1 MDSPERAGAGGSGD
15 QMRAVIQ
22 IALLILLLAA
32 VDVRSQAQERSGKMA
47 QIGFL
52 GTDRSPSTLPREKAF
67 LHELRDLG
75 WIEKQNL
82 TIERRYWEN
91 RAERLPALAA
101 ELVRLNLDMIVTTS
115 GTAAWTVKKV
125 THTTPIVMI
134 TSADAVTQ
142 GLVAS
147 LARPGGNVTG
157 LTNISTDV
165 IGKQLEILKEAFP
178 RVSRVAVLYCPASG
192 RSITET
198 RWNEI
203 EAAAQT
209 LKIHLQPIE
218 VSGPGDIDRALRA
231 ATAERADAIFVHDCS
246 VIPANAVEKIA
257 KTKLPAIYPTSRFAE
272 AGGLIVYGPSG
283 TELARRAAY
292 FVDKI
297 LKGAKPG
304 DLPVEQPTKFE
315 LVINLKAAKQIG
327 VTIPPNV
334 LARADRVIR

>member
-1 MDSPERAGAGGSGD
+1 VTATTKQVIKAG
-15 QMRAVIQ
+15 
-22 IALLILLLAA
+22 LLILLVAIS
-32 VDVRSQAQERSGKMA
+32 VGSEAQQGSGKIA
-47 QIGFL
+47 RIGFL
-52 GTDRSPSTLPREKAF
+52 GTDQSPATMPREKAF
-67 LHELRDLG
+67 YEGLRHLG
-75 WIEKQNL
+75 WIESQNL
-82 TIERRYWEN
+82 TTERRYWEN
-91 RAERLPALAA
+91 RAERLPVLVD
-101 ELVRLNLDMIVTTS
+101 ELVRRDLETIVTTS
-115 GTAAWTVKKV
+115 GTAAWAVKKV
-125 THTTPIVMI
+125 TNSTPIVMI
-134 TSADAVTQ
+134 SSADAVSQ

-198 RWNEI
+198 RWSEI

-209 LKIHLQPIE
+209 LKVYLQPIE
-218 VSGPGDIDRALRA
+218 VSGPGEVDRALRS

-246 VIPANAVEKIA
+246 VIPTKAVELIM

-272 AGGLIVYGPSG
+272 AGALMVYGPSG

-297 LKGAKPG
+297 LKGAKPA
-304 DLPVEQPTKFE
+304 DLPIEQPTKFE
-315 LVINLKAAKQIG
+315 LIINLKTAKQMG
-327 VTIPPNV
+327 LAIPPNV
-334 LARADRVIR
+334 LARADRIIK

>member
-1 MDSPERAGAGGSGD
+1 MVQIGA
-15 QMRAVIQ
+15 I
-22 IALLILLLAA
+22 ILLLTIS
-32 VDVRSQAQERSGKMA
+32 VTTEAQQQSGKIG

-52 GTDRSPSTLPREKAF
+52 GTDRSSSTMPRENAF
-67 LHELRDLG
+67 LQALRHLG
-75 WIEKQNL
+75 WVETQNL
-82 TIERRYWEN
+82 TIERRYWQN
-91 RAERLPALAA
+91 RAERLPALAD
-101 ELVRLNLDMIVTTS
+101 ELVHLNLDMIVTTS
-115 GTAAWTVKKV
+115 GTAAWAVKKA
-125 THTTPIVMI
+125 TNTIPIVMI

-192 RSITET
+192 RSITES

-209 LKIHLQPIE
+209 LKVYLLPIE
-218 VSGPGDIDRALRA
+218 VSGPGEIHRAVRA

-246 VIPANAVEKIA
+246 VIPTKAVELITNA
-257 KTKLPAIYPTSRFAE
+257 KLPAIYPTSRFAE
-272 AGGLIVYGPSG
+272 AGALIVYGPSG

-297 LKGAKPG
+297 LKGAKPA
-304 DLPVEQPTKFE
+304 DLPVEQPKKFE
-315 LVINLKAAKQIG
+315 LIINLKTAKQIG
-327 VTIPPNV
+327 LTIPPNV

>member
-1 MDSPERAGAGGSGD
+1 M
-15 QMRAVIQ
+15 IQ
-22 IALLILLLAA
+22 IGFVILLLAIS
-32 VDVRSQAQERSGKMA
+32 VTSEAQQGSGRIA

-52 GTDRSPSTLPREKAF
+52 GIDRSPSTMPREKAF
-67 LHELRDLG
+67 LQGLRDLG
-75 WIEKQNL
+75 WVERQNI

-91 RAERLPALAA
+91 RAERLPALAD
-101 ELVRLNLDMIVTTS
+101 ELVRLNLDLIVTTS
-115 GTAAWTVKKV
+115 GTAAWAVKKV
-125 THTTPIVMI
+125 TNTTPIVMI

-165 IGKQLEILKEAFP
+165 IGKQLEILKETFP

-192 RSITET
+192 KSIAET
-198 RWNEI
+198 RWSEI
-203 EAAAQT
+203 EAAART
-209 LKIHLQPIE
+209 LKVYLQPIE
-218 VSGPGDIDRALRA
+218 VSGPGEIDRALRM
-231 ATAERADAIFVHDCS
+231 ATVQRADAIFVHDCS
-246 VIPANAVEKIA
+246 VIPAKAVELIS

-272 AGGLIVYGPSG
+272 AGALIVYGPSG

-297 LKGAKPG
+297 LKGAKPE

-315 LVINLKAAKQIG
+315 LVINLKTAKQIG
-327 VTIPPNV
+327 LTIPPNV

>member
-1 MDSPERAGAGGSGD
+1 MKSG
-15 QMRAVIQ
+15 RWCRSVISKAV
-22 IALLILLLAA
+22 ALCTMLA
-32 VDVRSQAQERSGKMA
+32 VFCPRIEAQQPSEKIA

-52 GTDRSPSTLPREKAF
+52 GTDRSASTMPREKAF
-67 LHELRDLG
+67 FQELRDLG
-75 WIEKQNL
+75 WIEKQNF

-91 RAERLPALAA
+91 RAERLPALADS
-101 ELVRLNLDMIVTTS
+101 LIRLNLDVIVTTS
-115 GTAAWTVKKV
+115 GTAAWAVKRA
-125 THTTPIVMI
+125 TNTTPIVMI

-192 RSITET
+192 RSMTET

-203 EAAAQT
+203 EAAGQT
-209 LKIHLQPIE
+209 LRVQLQPIE
-218 VSGPGDIDRALRA
+218 VSGPEDIDRAIRA
-231 ATAERADAIFVHDCS
+231 ATAERADAIFIHDCS
-246 VIPANAVEKIA
+246 VIPTKAVEVIN
-257 KTKLPAIYPTSRFAE
+257 KTKLPAIYPTSRFVE
-272 AGGLIVYGPSG
+272 AGALIVYGPSG

-315 LVINLKAAKQIG
+315 LVINLKTAKQIG
-327 VTIPPNV
+327 LTIPPNV
-334 LARADRVIR
+334 LARADRVIK

>member
-1 MDSPERAGAGGSGD
+1 M
-15 QMRAVIQ
+15 IQ
-22 IALLILLLAA
+22 VGLLIVLVAIS
-32 VDVRSQAQERSGKMA
+32 VTSEAQHGKVA
-47 QIGFL
+47 RIGFL
-52 GTDRSPSTLPREKAF
+52 GTDRSPSTMPREKAF
-67 LHELRDLG
+67 LQALRDLG
-75 WIEKQNL
+75 WVEGQNL

-91 RAERLPALAA
+91 RAARLPALAD

-115 GTAAWTVKKV
+115 GTGAQAVK
-125 THTTPIVMI
+125 TATNTIPIVMI

-157 LTNISTDV
+157 STNVSTDV

-192 RSITET
+192 GAIAQIRWSEIQTAARS
-198 RWNEI
+198 
-203 EAAAQT
+203 
-209 LKIHLQPIE
+209 LKVHVQPIE
-218 VSGPGDIDRALRA
+218 VSGPGEIDGALRA
-231 ATAERADAIFVHDCS
+231 ASAERADAIFVHDCS
-246 VIPANAVEKIA
+246 VIPTKAVDVITR
-257 KTKLPAIYPTSRFAE
+257 TKLPAIYPTSRFAE
-272 AGGLIVYGPSG
+272 AGALMVYGPSG

-297 LKGAKPG
+297 LRGTQPA

-315 LVINLKAAKQIG
+315 LVINLKTARQIG
-327 VTIPPNV
+327 LTIPPNV

>member
-1 MDSPERAGAGGSGD
+1 VTTAKRW
-15 QMRAVIQ
+15 IQ
-22 IALLILLLAA
+22 IGLLILL
-32 VDVRSQAQERSGKMA
+32 VEISVGSEAQQGSGTIP

-52 GTDRSPSTLPREKAF
+52 GTDRSASTMPREKAF
-67 LHELRDLG
+67 LQGLRHLG
-75 WIEKQNL
+75 WVERQNL
-82 TIERRYWEN
+82 SIDRRYWEN
-91 RAERLPALAA
+91 RAERLPALAD
-101 ELVRLNLDMIVTTS
+101 ELVRLNLDTIVTTS
-115 GTAAWTVKKV
+115 GTAAWAVKKV
-125 THTTPIVMI
+125 TNTTPIVMI

-178 RVSRVAVLYCPASG
+178 RVSRVAVMYCPASG
-192 RSITET
+192 RPITEV
-198 RWNEI
+198 RWSEI

-209 LKIHLQPIE
+209 LKVYLQPIE
-218 VSGPGDIDRALRA
+218 VSGPGEIERGLRA

-246 VIPANAVEKIA
+246 VIPVNAVELIT

-272 AGGLIVYGPSG
+272 AGGLIVYGPNG
-283 TELARRAAY
+283 MELARRAAY

-297 LKGAKPG
+297 LKGTKPE

-315 LVINLKAAKQIG
+315 LVINLKTAKQIG
-327 VTIPPNV
+327 LTIPPNV
-334 LARADRVIR
+334 LARADRVIK

>member
-1 MDSPERAGAGGSGD
+1 MKSG
-15 QMRAVIQ
+15 RFRRSVISKA
-22 IALLILLLAA
+22 IALCIMLA
-32 VDVRSQAQERSGKMA
+32 VFCPRVEAQQPSEKIA

-52 GTDRSPSTLPREKAF
+52 GTDRSPSTMPREKAF
-67 LHELRDLG
+67 FQGLRHLR
-75 WIEKQNL
+75 WIERQNF
-82 TIERRYWEN
+82 TVERRYWEN
-91 RAERLPALAA
+91 RAERLPALAD
-101 ELVRLNLDMIVTTS
+101 ELVRLNLDTIVTTS
-115 GTAAWTVKKV
+115 GTAALATKKV
-125 THTTPIVMI
+125 TNTTPIVMI

-142 GLVAS
+142 GLIAS

-246 VIPANAVEKIA
+246 VIPASAVEKIT

-297 LKGAKPG
+297 IKGAKPG

-327 VTIPPNV
+327 LTIPPNV
-334 LARADRVIR
+334 LARADRVTR

>member
-1 MDSPERAGAGGSGD
+1 M
-15 QMRAVIQ
+15 VC
-22 IALLILLLAA
+22 LL
-32 VDVRSQAQERSGKMA
+32 
-47 QIGFL
+47 FC
-52 GTDRSPSTLPREKAF
+52 T
-67 LHELRDLG
+67 
-75 WIEKQNL
+75 
-82 TIERRYWEN
+82 
-91 RAERLPALAA
+91 
-101 ELVRLNLDMIVTTS
+101 MIVTTS
-115 GTAAWTVKKV
+115 GTAAWAVKKI
-125 THTTPIVMI
+125 TNTIPIVMI

-147 LARPGGNVTG
+147 LARPGGNLTG

-178 RVSRVAVLYCPASG
+178 RVSRVAALYCPASG
-192 RSITET
+192 RSMTET

-203 EAAAQT
+203 EAAGQT
-209 LKIHLQPIE
+209 LKVHLQPIE

-246 VIPANAVEKIA
+246 VIPANAVEKIT

-272 AGGLIVYGPSG
+272 AGALMVYGPSG

-297 LKGAKPG
+297 LKGAKPA

-315 LVINLKAAKQIG
+315 LVINLKTAKQIG
-327 VTIPPNV
+327 LIIPPNV

>member
-1 MDSPERAGAGGSGD
+1 M
-15 QMRAVIQ
+15 IQ
-22 IALLILLLAA
+22 IGLLILLLAIS
-32 VDVRSQAQERSGKMA
+32 VTSEAQQGSGKIA

-52 GTDRSPSTLPREKAF
+52 GNDRSSSGMPREKAF
-67 LHELRDLG
+67 LQELRDLG

-82 TIERRYWEN
+82 TIERRYWAS
-91 RAERLPALAA
+91 RAERLPALAD

-115 GTAAWTVKKV
+115 GTAARAVKKV
-125 THTTPIVMI
+125 TNTIPIVMI

-192 RSITET
+192 KPITEI
-198 RWNEI
+198 RWSEI
-203 EAAAQT
+203 ESAARS
-209 LKIHLQPIE
+209 LKVYVQPLQ
-218 VSGPGDIDRALRA
+218 VSGPGEIERALRA
-231 ATAERADAIFVHDCS
+231 ATGERADAIFVHDCS
-246 VIPANAVEKIA
+246 VIPANAVELIT

-272 AGGLIVYGPSG
+272 AGALIVYGPSG
-283 TELARRAAY
+283 TELARRAAF

-297 LKGAKPG
+297 LRGAKPG

-315 LVINLKAAKQIG
+315 LIINLKTAKQIG
-327 VTIPPNV
+327 LTIPPNV
-334 LARADRVIR
+334 LARADRIIQP

>member
-1 MDSPERAGAGGSGD
+1 
-15 QMRAVIQ
+15 
-22 IALLILLLAA
+22 
-32 VDVRSQAQERSGKMA
+32 
-47 QIGFL
+47 
-52 GTDRSPSTLPREKAF
+52 
-67 LHELRDLG
+67 
-75 WIEKQNL
+75 
-82 TIERRYWEN
+82 
-91 RAERLPALAA
+91 
-101 ELVRLNLDMIVTTS
+101 MIVTTS
-115 GTAAWTVKKV
+115 GTAAWAVKKV
-125 THTTPIVMI
+125 TNKIPIVMI

-147 LARPGGNVTG
+147 LARPGGNLTG

-178 RVSRVAVLYCPASG
+178 RVSRVAALYCPASG
-192 RSITET
+192 RSMTET

-203 EAAAQT
+203 EAAGQT
-209 LKIHLQPIE
+209 LKVHLQPIE

-246 VIPANAVEKIA
+246 VIPANAVEKIT

-272 AGGLIVYGPSG
+272 AGALMVYGPSG

-297 LKGAKPG
+297 LKGAKPA

-315 LVINLKAAKQIG
+315 LVINLKTAKQIG
-327 VTIPPNV
+327 LIIPPNV

>member
-1 MDSPERAGAGGSGD
+1 
-15 QMRAVIQ
+15 VIQ
-22 IALLILLLAA
+22 VGLLILLLTIS
-32 VDVRSQAQERSGKMA
+32 VNSEAQQRSGRIA

-52 GTDRSPSTLPREKAF
+52 GIDRSPSTMPREKAF
-67 LHELRDLG
+67 LQGLRDLG
-75 WIEKQNL
+75 WVERQNI

-91 RAERLPALAA
+91 RAERLPALAD
-101 ELVRLNLDMIVTTS
+101 ELVRLNLDLIVTTS
-115 GTAAWTVKKV
+115 GTAAWAVKKV
-125 THTTPIVMI
+125 TNTTPIVMI

-165 IGKQLEILKEAFP
+165 IGKQLEILKETFP

-192 RSITET
+192 KSIAET
-198 RWNEI
+198 RWSEI
-203 EAAAQT
+203 EAAART
-209 LKIHLQPIE
+209 LKVYLQPIE
-218 VSGPGDIDRALRA
+218 VSGPGEIDRALRM
-231 ATAERADAIFVHDCS
+231 ATVQRADAIFVHDCS
-246 VIPANAVEKIA
+246 VIPAKAVELIS

-272 AGGLIVYGPSG
+272 AGALIVYGPSG

-297 LKGAKPG
+297 LKGAKPE

-315 LVINLKAAKQIG
+315 LVINLKTAKQIG
-327 VTIPPNV
+327 LTIPPNV
-334 LARADRVIR
+334 LARADKVIK

>member
-1 MDSPERAGAGGSGD
+1 MGLVILILAISVISEAQQGSGK
-15 QMRAVIQ
+15 
-22 IALLILLLAA
+22 IAHIGLLGI
-32 VDVRSQAQERSGKMA
+32 
-47 QIGFL
+47 
-52 GTDRSPSTLPREKAF
+52 DRSSSSMPREKAF
-67 LHELRDLG
+67 VQALRDLG
-75 WIEKQNL
+75 WIERQNL

-91 RAERLPALAA
+91 RAERLPALAD
-101 ELVRLNLDMIVTTS
+101 ELVRPKLDLIVTTS
-115 GTAAWTVKKV
+115 GTAARAVKTV
-125 THTTPIVMI
+125 TDTIPIVMI

-165 IGKQLEILKEAFP
+165 IGKQLEILKETFP

-192 RSITET
+192 KSIAET
-198 RWNEI
+198 RWSEI
-203 EAAAQT
+203 EAAART
-209 LKIHLQPIE
+209 LKVYLQPIE
-218 VSGPGDIDRALRA
+218 VSGPGEIDYALRM
-231 ATAERADAIFVHDCS
+231 ATAQRADAIFVHDCS
-246 VIPANAVEKIA
+246 VIPANAVELIS

-272 AGGLIVYGPSG
+272 AGALIVYGPSG

-297 LKGAKPG
+297 LKGAKPA

-315 LVINLKAAKQIG
+315 LVINLKTAKQIG
-327 VTIPPNV
+327 LIIPPSV